1 MSETREDE
9 MSILRFLL
17 VAVVVIVLSALAL
30 GYLAGQRTRPVPQQ
44 VDTSDTV
51 ARAREAGA
59 AIGEKAAV
67 ATTRVQETVNEA
79 ALSAKIK
86 AKMALDD
93 LVKARDI
100 NVTTHGTTVTLS
112 GTVESK
118 TEHERAMALAK
129 ETDGVTQVI
138 DDLHAR

>member
-1 MSETREDE
+1 
-9 MSILRFLL
+9 MSIIRFVL
-17 VAVVVIVLSALAL
+17 VAVVVIVLSALLL
-30 GYLAGQRTRPVPQQ
+30 GYLAGQRTRTVPQRA
-44 VDTSDTV
+44 DTSDTV

-59 AIGEKAAV
+59 DIGGKTALAA
-67 ATTRVQETVNEA
+67 TKVQETVNEA

-100 NVTTHGTTVTLS
+100 NVTTHGTAVTLS
-112 GTVESK
+112 GIVESK
-118 TEHERAMALAK
+118 AEHDRAMALAK
-129 ETDGVTQVI
+129 ETNGVTEVI

>member
-1 MSETREDE
+1 
-9 MSILRFLL
+9 MSILRFLF

-30 GYLAGQRTRPVPQQ
+30 GYFAGQRTRAVPQRA
-44 VDTSDTV
+44 DTSDTIS
-51 ARAREAGA
+51 RAREAGA
-59 AIGEKAAV
+59 EIGEKAAV
-67 ATTRVQETVNEA
+67 ASTKVQETVNEA

-93 LVKARDI
+93 QVKARDI

-112 GTVESK
+112 GIVESK
-118 TEHERAMALAK
+118 TEHDRAMTLAK

>member
-1 MSETREDE
+1 
-9 MSILRFLL
+9 MSILRFLF

-30 GYLAGQRTRPVPQQ
+30 GYLAGQRTRPAPQRAE
-44 VDTSDTV
+44 TSDTV
-51 ARAREAGA
+51 SRAREAGA
-59 AIGEKAAV
+59 EIGEKAAV
-67 ATTRVQETVNEA
+67 ASTKVQETVNEA

-93 LVKARDI
+93 QVKARDI

-112 GTVESK
+112 GVVESK
-118 TEHERAMALAK
+118 TEHDRAMALAR

>member
-1 MSETREDE
+1 

-17 VAVVVIVLSALAL
+17 VAVVVVVLSALAL
-30 GYLAGQRTRPVPQQ
+30 GYFAGQRTRAVPQRA
-44 VDTSDTV
+44 DTSDTV
-51 ARAREAGA
+51 SRAREAGA
-59 AIGEKAAV
+59 EIGEKAAV
-67 ATTRVQETVNEA
+67 ASTKVQETVNEA

-93 LVKARDI
+93 QVKARDI

-112 GTVESK
+112 GIVESK
-118 TEHERAMALAK
+118 TEHDRAMTLAK